1 MLVEH
6 QLKLAAVDW
15 HACRAIV
22 HHFVN
27 KLPTLGRYSVNSQ
40 STGYFLHIFY
50 SRSIYWLT
58 LNFQSG
64 DSWSLYWSTCQ
75 PIIDRVVT
83 AGRPNKKRCRPRL
96 NWHVEWVSTDMS
108 TEYRPSLDW
117 QSIECRSILSTE
129 SRSTDVLNTHDLH
142 NPRIGAYSFK
152 PYSFVPHERG
162 NILLGCAVDHRSP
175 IFIRCLSWICCK
187 RDL

>member
-27 KLPTLGRYSVNSQ
+27 KLPTLGRYSVNSR

-64 DSWSLYWSTCQ
+64 DSWSLYWS
-75 PIIDRVVT
+75 IL
-83 AGRPNKKRCRPRL
+83 GRSLISTSLR
-96 NWHVEWVSTDMS
+96 HISTDSWPTMATVTWSYYQWTVSRHSVRLLVISWS
-108 TEYRPSLDW
+108 TLGQYLGSHSVNTFLVNLRLSLGLYLGRYINRLSADTVGW
-117 QSIECRSILSTE
+117 YVWRSIV
-129 SRSTDVLNTHDLH
+129 R
-142 NPRIGAYSFK
+142 
-152 PYSFVPHERG
+152 
-162 NILLGCAVDHRSP
+162 
-175 IFIRCLSWICCK
+175 W
-187 RDL
+187 